1 MGADNVDAFQRFIF
15 SVPRLRVQAA
25 ALVLLSAVYGIATVA
40 GFWLFTPFSPDPSR
54 IVPVAV
60 LIFLIPFVVAAELFP
75 RVLDGYP
82 RPWSYFLAL
91 TSQFVLFVYALVLSG
106 ANNVGNA
113 WSIIWLS
120 FITLYLVN
128 ILVLVV
134 STGIDRSDR
143 ILLVSLVE
151 PGLLIAAFYALGG
164 SDLGFSTYR
173 HVFAFASLLIA
184 AGFLVLVLLVVD
196 YLIKSN
202 TDVSAFALTSGL
214 LRNDRESLDLGVE
227 ARPAVETFAVDNGSR
242 LTVAAPWVHPG
253 PLGGFG
259 GGQLSGNLI
268 DALNGGRE
276 SGASERAEAAAADE
290 GAEAAAADGGAEAAA
305 DGSVGGDVTAADGSA
320 GFFFHVPCTHKEDLS
335 NPADAER
342 IRDAVAEPDLTGR
355 ASRLVTESYGER
367 EGYADVRFHGRRI
380 GDGEV
385 IVLHGEGI
393 DDYDTGVFMRD
404 VDHDDVLLIDQH
416 RHDIQNGPDVE
427 IQYGSAEA
435 DRLKRAFDD
444 FRERLADAELAA
456 DYAAGFAVTR
466 TGQDALAMVESVGG
480 QEVLWIGVDTNGLTP
495 DVRATA
501 DAYRGEFDAVIPF
514 STDTHASIH
523 ELANMRE
530 SDTDAIERAVD
541 RAVDDVAPAT
551 VGFESRRTE
560 PVKLLKNDYNG
571 LVFSVNI
578 LIRLTLISLVTLYV
592 LLVLWLFF

>member
-15 SVPRLRVQAA
+15 SVPRLRLQAV
-25 ALVLLSAVYGIATVA
+25 ALVLLSAVYGVATFT
-40 GFWLFTPFSPDPSR
+40 GIRLFTPFAPDPSQ
-54 IVPVAV
+54 IVPVAA

-91 TSQFVLFVYALVLSG
+91 TSQFVLFVYALVLTG

-120 FITLYLVN
+120 FITLYLIN

-151 PGLLIAAFYALGG
+151 PAALITAFYALGG

-227 ARPAVETFAVDNGSR
+227 ARPSVETFAVDNGDR

-268 DALNGGRE
+268 DALNDGRE
-276 SGASERAEAAAADE
+276 
-290 GAEAAAADGGAEAAA
+290 ADGGERDRDEAATD
-305 DGSVGGDVTAADGSA
+305 DGVGAAADGSA

-342 IRDAVAEPDLTGR
+342 ILDAVAAPERTER
-355 ASRLVTESYGER
+355 TSRLVTESYGER

-380 GDGEV
+380 GDKEV

-404 VDHDDVLLIDQH
+404 VDNDEVLLIDQH

-435 DRLKRAFDD
+435 DRLKRAFDE
-444 FRERLADAELAA
+444 FRERLADAELAD

-466 TGQDALAMVESVGG
+466 TGQDALAMVEAVDG

-501 DAYRGEFDAVIPF
+501 DAYREEFDAVIPF

-530 SDTDAIERAVD
+530 SDVDAIERAVD

-578 LIRLTLISLVTLYV
+578 LIRLTIISLVTLYA

>member
-15 SVPRLRVQAA
+15 SVPPLRIQAA
-25 ALVLLSAVYGIATVA
+25 ALVALSVVYAVGTVGGI
-40 GFWLFTPFSPDPSR
+40 WLFTPFAPEPSR
-54 IVPVAV
+54 ILPVAV
-60 LIFLIPFVVAAELFP
+60 LIFLVPFVVAAELFP

-82 RPWSYFLAL
+82 RSWSYFLAL

-106 ANNVGNA
+106 ADNVGNA

-120 FITLYLVN
+120 FITLYLIN

-134 STGIDRSDR
+134 STGIDRFDR

-151 PGLLIAAFYALGG
+151 PAGLIAAFYALGG
-164 SDLGFSTYR
+164 SELGFSTYR

-184 AGFLVLVLLVVD
+184 AGFLVLVLVVVD

-227 ARPAVETFAVDNGSR
+227 ARPAVETFAVDNGRR

-268 DALNGGRE
+268 EALNEGRGVD
-276 SGASERAEAAAADE
+276 GAERAETAAATDGGAAAA
-290 GAEAAAADGGAEAAA
+290 ASADA
-305 DGSVGGDVTAADGSA
+305 A

-342 IRDAVAEPDLTGR
+342 ILDAVADPDRTER
-355 ASRLVTESYGER
+355 VSRLVTASYGER

-380 GDGEV
+380 GDKEV

-404 VDHDDVLLIDQH
+404 VDHDEVLLIDQH

-427 IQYGSAEA
+427 IQYGSATA

-444 FRERLADAELAA
+444 FRDRLADADLVE

-466 TGQDALAMVESVGG
+466 TGQDALAMVERVDG

-501 DAYRGEFDAVIPF
+501 DEYRAEFDAVIPF

-523 ELANMRE
+523 ELANKRE
-530 SDTDAIERAVD
+530 SDIDAIEGAVD

-551 VGFESRRTE
+551 VGFESNRTE

-578 LIRLTLISLVTLYV
+578 LIRLTLISLVILYA

>member
-1 MGADNVDAFQRFIF
+1 MGADNVDAFQRLVF
-15 SVPRLRVQAA
+15 SVPGVRVQAA
-25 ALVLLSAVYGIATVA
+25 ALVGLSGVYGLATFA
-40 GFWLFTPFSPDPSR
+40 SIWLFTPFAPDPSR

-60 LIFLIPFVVAAELFP
+60 LIFLLPFAVAAELFP

-82 RPWSYFLAL
+82 RSWSYFLAL
-91 TSQFVLFVYALVLSG
+91 TSQSVLFVYALVLSG

-120 FITLYLVN
+120 FITLYLIN

-143 ILLVSLVE
+143 ILLLSLVE
-151 PGLLIAAFYALGG
+151 PAALIGAFYALGG
-164 SDLGFSTYR
+164 SDFGFTTYR

-184 AGFLVLVLLVVD
+184 AGFLVLVLVVVD

-202 TDVSAFALTSGL
+202 TDVSAFELTSGL

-227 ARPAVETFAVDNGSR
+227 ARPFVETFAVDNGDR
-242 LTVAAPWVHPG
+242 LTLAAPWVHPG

-259 GGQLSGNLI
+259 GGQLSGNVI
-268 DALNGGRE
+268 DALNADRG
-276 SGASERAEAAAADE
+276 ERS
-290 GAEAAAADGGAEAAA
+290 DGGGD
-305 DGSVGGDVTAADGSA
+305 DGRRGDGGDGGDRVGADPPEGSA

-342 IRDAVAEPDLTGR
+342 ILDAVAEPDRTDR

-367 EGYADVRFHGRRI
+367 EGYADIRFHGRRI
-380 GDGEV
+380 GDKEV

-404 VDHDDVLLIDQH
+404 VDHDEVLLVDQH

-427 IQYGSAEA
+427 IQYGTDRA

-444 FRERLADAELAA
+444 FRDTLADAPLG
-456 DYAAGFAVTR
+456 DYAAGFALADAD
-466 TGQDALAMVESVGG
+466 QHALAFVESVDG
-480 QEVLWIGVDTNGLTP
+480 EETLWIGVDTNGLTP

-501 DAYRGEFDAVIPF
+501 DRYRDEFDAVIPF

-530 SDTDAIERAVD
+530 SDTDAIERAID

-551 VGFESRRTE
+551 VGLASRRTG

-578 LIRLTLISLVTLYV
+578 LIRLTVISLVTLYA

>member
-1 MGADNVDAFQRFIF
+1 MGADNVDAFQRLVF

-25 ALVLLSAVYGIATVA
+25 ALVLLSGVYGVATVA
-40 GFWLFTPFSPDPSR
+40 AITLFTPFVPDPSR

-60 LIFLIPFVVAAELFP
+60 LIFFVPFAVAAELFP

-106 ANNVGNA
+106 ADNVGNA

-120 FITLYLVN
+120 FITLYLLN

-143 ILLVSLVE
+143 ILLASLAE
-151 PGLLIAAFYALGG
+151 PALLIAAFYALGG
-164 SDLGFSTYR
+164 SELGFSTYR

-196 YLIKSN
+196 YLIRSN
-202 TDVSAFALTSGL
+202 TDVSAFELTSGL
-214 LRNDRESLDLGVE
+214 LRNDRESLELGVE
-227 ARPAVETFAVDNGSR
+227 ARPAVETFAVDNGDR

-259 GGQLSGNLI
+259 GGQLSGSLI
-268 DALNGGRE
+268 DALNEG
-276 SGASERAEAAAADE
+276 SGVDAADR
-290 GAEAAAADGGAEAAA
+290 AAVAADGGTGTAE
-305 DGSVGGDVTAADGSA
+305 GDA

-335 NPADAER
+335 NPADSER
-342 IRDAVAEPDLTGR
+342 ILDAVADPDRTDR

-380 GDGEV
+380 GDRQV

-404 VDHDDVLLIDQH
+404 VDHDEVLLIDQH
-416 RHDIQNGPDVE
+416 RHDIQRGPDVE

-444 FRERLADAELAA
+444 FRDRLAAADLAD
-456 DYAAGFAVTR
+456 DYAAGFSVTR
-466 TGQDALAMVESVGG
+466 DSQDALAMVERVDG

-501 DAYRGEFDAVIPF
+501 DAYRDEFDAVIPF

-523 ELANMRE
+523 ELANMRQ

-541 RAVDDVAPAT
+541 RAVDDLSPAT
-551 VGFESRRTE
+551 VGFESRRAA

-578 LIRLTLISLVTLYV
+578 LIRLTVISLVTLYV

>member
-1 MGADNVDAFQRFIF
+1 MGADNVDAFQRLVF

-25 ALVLLSAVYGIATVA
+25 ALVLLSGVYGVATVA
-40 GFWLFTPFSPDPSR
+40 AITLFTPFVPDPSR

-60 LIFLIPFVVAAELFP
+60 LIFFVPFAVAAELFP

-91 TSQFVLFVYALVLSG
+91 TSQLVLFVYALVLSG
-106 ANNVGNA
+106 ADNVGNA

-120 FITLYLVN
+120 FITLYLIN

-143 ILLVSLVE
+143 ILLASLAE
-151 PGLLIAAFYALGG
+151 PALLIAAFYALGG
-164 SDLGFSTYR
+164 SELGFSTYR

-196 YLIKSN
+196 YLIRSN
-202 TDVSAFALTSGL
+202 TDVSAFELTSGL

-227 ARPAVETFAVDNGSR
+227 ARPAVETFAVDNGNR

-259 GGQLSGNLI
+259 GGQLSGSLI
-268 DALNGGRE
+268 DALNEGR
-276 SGASERAEAAAADE
+276 GVDAADR
-290 GAEAAAADGGAEAAA
+290 AAVAADGGTAAA
-305 DGSVGGDVTAADGSA
+305 EGDA

-335 NPADAER
+335 NPADSER
-342 IRDAVAEPDLTGR
+342 ILDAVTDPDRTDR

-367 EGYADVRFHGRRI
+367 DGYADVRFHGRRI
-380 GDGEV
+380 GDQQV
-385 IVLHGEGI
+385 VVLHGEGI

-404 VDHDDVLLIDQH
+404 VDHDEVLLIDQH
-416 RHDIQNGPDVE
+416 RHDIQRGPDVE

-444 FRERLADAELAA
+444 FRDRLAAADLAD
-456 DYAAGFAVTR
+456 DYAAGFSVTR
-466 TGQDALAMVESVGG
+466 DSQNALAMVERVDG

-501 DAYRGEFDAVIPF
+501 DAYRDEFDAVIPF

-523 ELANMRE
+523 ELANMRQ

-541 RAVDDVAPAT
+541 RAVDDLSPAT
-551 VGFESRRTE
+551 VGFESRRAA

-578 LIRLTLISLVTLYV
+578 LIRLTVISLVTLYV

>member
-1 MGADNVDAFQRFIF
+1 MGADNVDAFQRLVF
-15 SVPRLRVQAA
+15 SVPPLRLQAA
-25 ALVLLSAVYGIATVA
+25 ALVLFSALYGVATVA
-40 GFWLFTPFSPDPSR
+40 AISLFTPFALDPSR

-60 LIFLIPFVVAAELFP
+60 LIFFIPFVVAAELFP

-82 RPWSYFLAL
+82 RSWSYFLAL

-120 FITLYLVN
+120 FITLYLIN

-143 ILLVSLVE
+143 ILLASLTE
-151 PGLLIAAFYALGG
+151 PALLIAAFYALGG
-164 SDLGFSTYR
+164 GDLGFSTYR

-196 YLIKSN
+196 YLIRSN
-202 TDVSAFALTSGL
+202 TDVSAFELTSGL
-214 LRNDRESLDLGVE
+214 LRNDRKSLDLGVE
-227 ARPAVETFAVDNGSR
+227 ARPAVETFAVDNGDR

-268 DALNGGRE
+268 GALNDGWGDE
-276 SGASERAEAAAADE
+276 ETERAEA
-290 GAEAAAADGGAEAAA
+290 EAATDDG
-305 DGSVGGDVTAADGSA
+305 A

-342 IRDAVAEPDLTGR
+342 ILDAVADPERTER
-355 ASRLVTESYGER
+355 ASRLVTESYGDR
-367 EGYADVRFHGRRI
+367 DGYADVRFRGRRI
-380 GDGEV
+380 GDQEV

-444 FRERLADAELAA
+444 FRDRLADTELAD

-466 TGQDALAMVESVGG
+466 TAQDALAMVESVDG

-495 DVRATA
+495 DVRSTA
-501 DAYRGEFDAVIPF
+501 DAFRDEFDAVIPF

-530 SDTDAIERAVD
+530 SDVDAIERAVD
-541 RAVDDVAPAT
+541 RAVDDLAPAT

-578 LIRLTLISLVTLYV
+578 LIRLTIISLVTLYA

>member
-15 SVPRLRVQAA
+15 SVPPLRVQAA
-25 ALVLLSAVYGIATVA
+25 ALVVLSAVYAVGAFGGI
-40 GFWLFTPFSPDPSR
+40 WLFTPFAPDPSR
-54 IVPVAV
+54 IVPVAA

-173 HVFAFASLLIA
+173 HVFAFASLLTA

-202 TDVSAFALTSGL
+202 TDVSAFELTSGL

-227 ARPAVETFAVDNGSR
+227 ARPSVETFAVDNGSR

-268 DALNGGRE
+268 DALNGGR
-276 SGASERAEAAAADE
+276 ADDATERDEVEAAAAA
-290 GAEAAAADGGAEAAA
+290 GAETASDGGVEAAA
-305 DGSVGGDVTAADGSA
+305 DGDA

-342 IRDAVAEPDLTGR
+342 ILDAVAEPDGTER

-380 GDGEV
+380 GDQEV

-404 VDHDDVLLIDQH
+404 VDHDEVLLIDQH
-416 RHDIQNGPDVE
+416 RHDIQQGPDVE

-435 DRLKRAFDD
+435 DRLKRAFDE
-444 FRERLADAELAA
+444 FRERLADAELAD
-456 DYAAGFAVTR
+456 DYAAGFSVTR
-466 TGQDALAMVESVGG
+466 TGQDALAMVESVGD

-501 DAYRGEFDAVIPF
+501 DAYREEFDAVIPF

>member
-15 SVPRLRVQAA
+15 SVPSLRVQSA
-25 ALVLLSAVYGIATVA
+25 ALVVLSAVYAVGTFGGI
-40 GFWLFTPFSPDPSR
+40 WLFTPFAPDPSR
-54 IVPVAV
+54 IVPVAA

-91 TSQFVLFVYALVLSG
+91 TSQSVLFVYALVLTG

-120 FITLYLVN
+120 FITLYLIN

-143 ILLVSLVE
+143 ILLVSLTE
-151 PGLLIAAFYALGG
+151 PALLIAAFYALGG
-164 SDLGFSTYR
+164 SDLGFTTYR

-184 AGFLVLVLLVVD
+184 AGFLVLVLVVVD

-227 ARPAVETFAVDNGSR
+227 ARPSVETFAVDNGSR

-268 DALNGGRE
+268 DALNGGAE
-276 SGASERAEAAAADE
+276 TEAAERAEPV
-290 GAEAAAADGGAEAAA
+290 ADGG
-305 DGSVGGDVTAADGSA
+305 VQTAAEGDA

-342 IRDAVAEPDLTGR
+342 ILDAVADPDRTER
-355 ASRLVTESYGER
+355 ASRLITESYGEQ
-367 EGYADVRFHGRRI
+367 EGYANVRFHGRRL
-380 GDGEV
+380 GGKQV

-444 FRERLADAELAA
+444 FRDRLADAELAD

-466 TGQDALAMVESVGG
+466 TGQDALAMIERVDG

-501 DAYRGEFDAVIPF
+501 DAYRDEFDAVIPF

-530 SDTDAIERAVD
+530 SDVDAIERAVD

-578 LIRLTLISLVTLYV
+578 LIRLTLISLVTLYA

>member
-1 MGADNVDAFQRFIF
+1 MGADNVDAFQRLVF

-25 ALVLLSAVYGIATVA
+25 ALVLLSAVYGIAA
-40 GFWLFTPFSPDPSR
+40 FSGIWLFTPFDPDPSR
-54 IVPVAV
+54 IVPVAA
-60 LIFLIPFVVAAELFP
+60 LIFLVPFLVAAELFP

-82 RPWSYFLAL
+82 RSWSYFLAL
-91 TSQFVLFVYALVLSG
+91 TSQFALFVYALVLSG
-106 ANNVGNA
+106 ADNVGNA

-120 FITLYLVN
+120 FITLYLIN

-143 ILLVSLVE
+143 ILLVSLTE

-164 SDLGFSTYR
+164 SDFGFSTYR

-184 AGFLVLVLLVVD
+184 AGFLVLILLVVD

-268 DALNGGRE
+268 DALNGDGE
-276 SGASERAEAAAADE
+276 ASE
-290 GAEAAAADGGAEAAA
+290 GAAADGGSE
-305 DGSVGGDVTAADGSA
+305 GTADGSA

-335 NPADAER
+335 NPEDAER
-342 IRDAVAEPDLTGR
+342 ILDAVAEPDLTER
-355 ASRLVTESYGER
+355 ASRLVTESYGDR

-380 GDGEV
+380 GDKEV

-404 VDHDDVLLIDQH
+404 VDHDEVLLIDQH
-416 RHDIQNGPDVE
+416 RHDIQNGPDAE
-427 IQYGSAEA
+427 IQYGSAAA

-444 FRERLADAELAA
+444 FRDRLAEAELAA
-456 DYAAGFAVTR
+456 GYAAGFEVTR
-466 TGQDALAMVESVGG
+466 TGQNALALVESVDGE
-480 QEVLWIGVDTNGLTP
+480 EVLWIGVDTNGLTP
-495 DVRATA
+495 DVRTTA
-501 DAYRGEFDAVIPF
+501 DEYREEFDEVIPF

-523 ELANMRE
+523 ELANARE
-530 SDTDAIERAVD
+530 SDIDAIERAVD
-541 RAVDDVAPAT
+541 RAVDDLSPAT
-551 VGFESRRTE
+551 VGLASRRTE

-578 LIRLTLISLVTLYV
+578 LIRLTIISLVTLYA

>member
-1 MGADNVDAFQRFIF
+1 MGADNVDAFQRLVF

-25 ALVLLSAVYGIATVA
+25 ALVVLSGVYGVLSFA
-40 GFWLFTPFSPDPSR
+40 GFSLFTPFSPDPSR

-60 LIFLIPFVVAAELFP
+60 LIFLVPFLVAAELFP

-82 RPWSYFLAL
+82 RSWSYFLAL
-91 TSQFVLFVYALVLSG
+91 TSQLVLFVYALVLSG
-106 ANNVGNA
+106 ADNVGNA
-113 WSIIWLS
+113 WSTIWLS

-143 ILLVSLVE
+143 ILLASLTE

-164 SDLGFSTYR
+164 SEFGFSTYR

-184 AGFLVLVLLVVD
+184 AGFLVLILLVVD

-227 ARPAVETFAVDNGSR
+227 ARPSVETFAVDNGDR

-268 DALNGGRE
+268 DALNGGR
-276 SGASERAEAAAADE
+276 GDDE
-290 GAEAAAADGGAEAAA
+290 GDGTAADGGVEAGAA
-305 DGSVGGDVTAADGSA
+305 GDA

-342 IRDAVAEPDLTGR
+342 ILGAVAEPERTGR

-367 EGYADVRFHGRRI
+367 EGYADVRFHGRRV
-380 GDGEV
+380 GDKEV

-404 VDHDDVLLIDQH
+404 VDHDEVLLIDQH

-444 FRERLADAELAA
+444 FRERLARAELTD

-466 TGQDALAMVESVGG
+466 TGQDALAMVESVDG
-480 QEVLWIGVDTNGLTP
+480 QEVLWVGVDTNGLTP

-501 DAYRGEFDAVIPF
+501 DAYHDEFDAVIPF

-530 SDTDAIERAVD
+530 SDVGAIERAVD

-551 VGFESRRTE
+551 VGLASRRTE

-578 LIRLTLISLVTLYV
+578 LIRLTIISLVTLYA

>member
-1 MGADNVDAFQRFIF
+1 MGADNVDAFQRLVF

-25 ALVLLSAVYGIATVA
+25 ALVLLSGVYGVATVA
-40 GFWLFTPFSPDPSR
+40 AITLFTPFVPDPSR

-60 LIFLIPFVVAAELFP
+60 LIFFVPFAVAAELFP

-91 TSQFVLFVYALVLSG
+91 TSQLVLFVYALVLSG
-106 ANNVGNA
+106 ADNVGNA

-120 FITLYLVN
+120 FITLYLIN

-143 ILLVSLVE
+143 ILLASLAE
-151 PGLLIAAFYALGG
+151 PALLIAAFYALGG
-164 SDLGFSTYR
+164 SELGFSTYR

-196 YLIKSN
+196 YLIRSN
-202 TDVSAFALTSGL
+202 TDVSAFELTSGL
-214 LRNDRESLDLGVE
+214 LRNDRESLELGVE
-227 ARPAVETFAVDNGSR
+227 ARPAVETFAVDNGDR

-259 GGQLSGNLI
+259 GGQLSGSLI
-268 DALNGGRE
+268 DALNEG
-276 SGASERAEAAAADE
+276 SGVDAADR
-290 GAEAAAADGGAEAAA
+290 AAVAADGGTGTAE
-305 DGSVGGDVTAADGSA
+305 GDA

-335 NPADAER
+335 NPADSER
-342 IRDAVAEPDLTGR
+342 ILDAVADPDRTDR

-380 GDGEV
+380 GDKQV
-385 IVLHGEGI
+385 VVLHGEGI

-404 VDHDDVLLIDQH
+404 VDHDEVLLIDQH
-416 RHDIQNGPDVE
+416 RHDIQRGPDVE

-444 FRERLADAELAA
+444 FRDRLAAADLAD
-456 DYAAGFAVTR
+456 DYAAGFSVTR
-466 TGQDALAMVESVGG
+466 DSQDALAMVERVDG

-501 DAYRGEFDAVIPF
+501 DAYRDEFDAVIPF

-523 ELANMRE
+523 ELANMRQ

-541 RAVDDVAPAT
+541 RAVDDLSPAT
-551 VGFESRRTE
+551 VGFESRRAA

-578 LIRLTLISLVTLYV
+578 LIRLTVISLVTLYV

>member
-1 MGADNVDAFQRFIF
+1 MGADNVDAFQRLVF
-15 SVPRLRVQAA
+15 SVPRVRVQAA
-25 ALVLLSAVYGIATVA
+25 ALVVLGGVYGLATFA
-40 GFWLFTPFSPDPSR
+40 SIWLFTPFAPDPSR

-60 LIFLIPFVVAAELFP
+60 LIFLLPFAVAAELFP

-82 RPWSYFLAL
+82 RSWSYFLAL

-106 ANNVGNA
+106 ADNVGNA

-120 FITLYLVN
+120 FITLYLIN

-143 ILLVSLVE
+143 ILLLSLAE
-151 PGLLIAAFYALGG
+151 PAALIGAFYALGG
-164 SDLGFSTYR
+164 SEFGFTTYR

-184 AGFLVLVLLVVD
+184 AGFLVLVLVVVD

-202 TDVSAFALTSGL
+202 TDVSAFELTSGL

-227 ARPAVETFAVDNGSR
+227 ARPSVETFAVDNGDR
-242 LTVAAPWVHPG
+242 LTLAAPWVHPG

-259 GGQLSGNLI
+259 GGQLSGNVI
-268 DALNGGRE
+268 DALNRDRD
-276 SGASERAEAAAADE
+276 ERS
-290 GAEAAAADGGAEAAA
+290 DGGEA
-305 DGSVGGDVTAADGSA
+305 DGSAHSDGGDRAGSAPAGGSA

-342 IRDAVAEPDLTGR
+342 ILDAVAEPDRTDR

-367 EGYADVRFHGRRI
+367 EGYADIRFHGRRI
-380 GDGEV
+380 GDKEV

-404 VDHDDVLLIDQH
+404 VDHDEVLLIDQH
-416 RHDIQNGPDVE
+416 RHDIQRGPDVE
-427 IQYGSAEA
+427 IQYGSARA

-444 FRERLADAELAA
+444 FRETLADAPLD
-456 DYAAGFAVTR
+456 DYAAGFALADSD
-466 TGQDALAMVESVGG
+466 QHALAFVESVGG
-480 QEVLWIGVDTNGLTP
+480 EETLWIGVDTNGLTP

-501 DAYRGEFDAVIPF
+501 DRYRGEFDAVIPF

-551 VGFESRRTE
+551 VGLASRRTE

-578 LIRLTLISLVTLYV
+578 LIRLTVISLVTLYA

>member
-15 SVPRLRVQAA
+15 SVPPLRVQAA
-25 ALVLLSAVYGIATVA
+25 ALVVLSAVYAVGTFGGI
-40 GFWLFTPFSPDPSR
+40 WLFTPFAPDPSR
-54 IVPVAV
+54 IVPVAA

-82 RPWSYFLAL
+82 RAWSYFLAL

-106 ANNVGNA
+106 ADNVGNA

-120 FITLYLVN
+120 FITLYLIN

-143 ILLVSLVE
+143 VLLVSLVE

-164 SDLGFSTYR
+164 SELGFSTYR

-184 AGFLVLVLLVVD
+184 AGFLVLVLVVVD

-227 ARPAVETFAVDNGSR
+227 ARPAVETFAVDNGNR

-268 DALNGGRE
+268 DALNDGRE
-276 SGASERAEAAAADE
+276 ADASERAEAP
-290 GAEAAAADGGAEAAA
+290 AAADGGVEASA
-305 DGSVGGDVTAADGSA
+305 TDGSA

-342 IRDAVAEPDLTGR
+342 IRDAVAEPERTDR

-367 EGYADVRFHGRRI
+367 EGYADVRFHGRRV
-380 GDGEV
+380 GDKEV

-404 VDHDDVLLIDQH
+404 VDHDEVLLIDQH

-435 DRLKRAFDD
+435 DRLKRAFDE
-444 FRERLADAELAA
+444 FRERLADADLA
-456 DYAAGFAVTR
+456 DEYAAGFAVTR
-466 TGQDALAMVESVGG
+466 TGQDALAMVERVDG

-501 DAYRGEFDAVIPF
+501 DEYREEFDAVIPF

-530 SDTDAIERAVD
+530 SDIGAIERAVD

-551 VGFESRRTE
+551 VGFESNRTK

-578 LIRLTLISLVTLYV
+578 LIRLTLISLVTLYA

>member
-15 SVPRLRVQAA
+15 SVPRLRLQAV
-25 ALVLLSAVYGIATVA
+25 ALVLLSAVYGVATFA
-40 GFWLFTPFSPDPSR
+40 GIRLFTPFAPDPSQ
-54 IVPVAV
+54 IVPVAA

-91 TSQFVLFVYALVLSG
+91 TSQFVLFVYALVLTG

-120 FITLYLVN
+120 FITLYLIN

-151 PGLLIAAFYALGG
+151 PAALITAFYALGG

-227 ARPAVETFAVDNGSR
+227 ARPSVETFAVDNGDR

-268 DALNGGRE
+268 DALNDGRE
-276 SGASERAEAAAADE
+276 
-290 GAEAAAADGGAEAAA
+290 ADGGERDRDEAAT
-305 DGSVGGDVTAADGSA
+305 DGGVGAAADGSA

-342 IRDAVAEPDLTGR
+342 ILDAVAAPERTER
-355 ASRLVTESYGER
+355 TSRLVTESYGER

-380 GDGEV
+380 GDKEV

-404 VDHDDVLLIDQH
+404 VDNDEVLLIDQH

-435 DRLKRAFDD
+435 DRLKRAFDE
-444 FRERLADAELAA
+444 FRERLADAELAD

-466 TGQDALAMVESVGG
+466 TGQDALAMVEAVDG

-501 DAYRGEFDAVIPF
+501 DAYREEFDAVIPF

-530 SDTDAIERAVD
+530 SDVDAIERAVD

-578 LIRLTLISLVTLYV
+578 LIRLTIISLVTLYA

>member
-1 MGADNVDAFQRFIF
+1 MGADNVDAFQRLVF
-15 SVPRLRVQAA
+15 SVPGLRVQAA
-25 ALVLLSAVYGIATVA
+25 ALVVLSAVYGVGTFGAL
-40 GFWLFTPFSPDPSR
+40 WLFTPLAPDPSR

-60 LIFLIPFVVAAELFP
+60 LVFLIPFVAAAELFP

-82 RPWSYFLAL
+82 RSWSYFLAL
-91 TSQFVLFVYALVLSG
+91 TNQFVLSVYALVLSG
-106 ANNVGNA
+106 ANDVGNA

-120 FITLYLVN
+120 FITLYLIN

-143 ILLVSLVE
+143 ILLVSLTE

-164 SDLGFSTYR
+164 SAFGFSTYR

-184 AGFLVLVLLVVD
+184 AGFLVLVLVVVD

-227 ARPAVETFAVDNGSR
+227 ARPFVETLAVDNGDR
-242 LTVAAPWVHPG
+242 LTLAAPWVHPG

-268 DALNGGRE
+268 DALNGEAPPGSDGEAPTRE
-276 SGASERAEAAAADE
+276 GVR
-290 GAEAAAADGGAEAAA
+290 
-305 DGSVGGDVTAADGSA
+305 GDDA
-320 GFFFHVPCTHKEDLS
+320 GFFLHVPCTHKEDLS
-335 NPADAER
+335 DPADAER
-342 IRDAVAEPDLTGR
+342 ILDAVAEPDLTGR
-355 ASRLVTESYGER
+355 ASRLVTADYTDR
-367 EGYADVRFHGRRI
+367 EGYADIRFHGRRI
-380 GDGEV
+380 GEKEV

-404 VDHDDVLLIDQH
+404 VDHDEVLLIDQH
-416 RHDIQNGPDVE
+416 RHDVQNGPDVE
-427 IQYGSAEA
+427 IQYGSERA

-444 FRERLADAELAA
+444 FRETLAEASLH
-456 DYAAGFAVTR
+456 DYAAGFALADSDR
-466 TGQDALAMVESVGG
+466 HALAFVEAVDG
-480 QEVLWIGVDTNGLTP
+480 EETLWIGVDTNGLTP

-501 DAYRGEFDAVIPF
+501 DEYRDSFDAVIPF

-523 ELANMRE
+523 ELANARE
-530 SDTDAIERAVD
+530 SDTEAIERAVD
-541 RAVDDVAPAT
+541 RAVADVAPAT
-551 VGFESRRTE
+551 AGLASRRTE
-560 PVKLLKNDYNG
+560 SVKLLKNDYNG

-578 LIRLTLISLVTLYV
+578 LIRLTIIALVALYA

>member
-1 MGADNVDAFQRFIF
+1 MGADNVDAFQRFVF
-15 SVPRLRVQAA
+15 SVPRLRVQAV
-25 ALVLLSAVYGIATVA
+25 ALVLLSAVYGAGTVA
-40 GFWLFTPFSPDPSR
+40 ALTLFTPFAPDPSR
-54 IVPVAV
+54 IVPVAALV
-60 LIFLIPFVVAAELFP
+60 FFVPFVVAAELFP

-82 RPWSYFLAL
+82 RSWSYFLAL

-106 ANNVGNA
+106 ANNEGNA

-120 FITLYLVN
+120 FITLYLIN

-143 ILLVSLVE
+143 ILLASLAE
-151 PGLLIAAFYALGG
+151 PALLIAAFYALGG
-164 SDLGFSTYR
+164 SDFGFSTYR

-227 ARPAVETFAVDNGSR
+227 ARPSVETFAVDNGSR

-268 DALNGGRE
+268 DALNRDGE
-276 SGASERAEAAAADE
+276 TDATERD
-290 GAEAAAADGGAEAAA
+290 AADGTETAPDGGVEA
-305 DGSVGGDVTAADGSA
+305 AADGSA

-342 IRDAVAEPDLTGR
+342 IFDAVAAPDVTER

-367 EGYADVRFHGRRI
+367 EGYADVRFRGRRV
-380 GDGEV
+380 GDREV

-404 VDHDDVLLIDQH
+404 VDHDEVLLIDQH
-416 RHDIQNGPDVE
+416 RHDIQAGPDAE

-444 FRERLADAELAA
+444 FRDRLANA
-456 DYAAGFAVTR
+456 DLVDGYAAGFAVTR
-466 TGQDALAMVESVGG
+466 DGQDALAMVESVDG

-495 DVRATA
+495 DVRAAA
-501 DAYRGEFDAVIPF
+501 DAYRDEFDAVIPF

-530 SDTDAIERAVD
+530 SNVDAIERAVD
-541 RAVDDVAPAT
+541 RAVDDVAPAA

-578 LIRLTLISLVTLYV
+578 LIRLTIIALVTLYA

>member
-1 MGADNVDAFQRFIF
+1 MGADNVDAFQRFVF
-15 SVPRLRVQAA
+15 SVPRLRIQAA
-25 ALVLLSAVYGIATVA
+25 ALVLLSAVYGSATVA
-40 GFWLFTPFSPDPSR
+40 ALTLFTPLAPDPSR

-60 LIFLIPFVVAAELFP
+60 LIFFVPFVVAAELFP

-82 RPWSYFLAL
+82 RSWSYFLAL
-91 TSQFVLFVYALVLSG
+91 TAQFVLFVYALVLSG
-106 ANNVGNA
+106 ADNVGNA

-120 FITLYLVN
+120 FITLYLIN

-143 ILLVSLVE
+143 ILLASLAE
-151 PGLLIAAFYALGG
+151 PALLIAAFYALGG
-164 SDLGFSTYR
+164 SDFGFSTYR

-184 AGFLVLVLLVVD
+184 AGFLVLVLVVVD
-196 YLIKSN
+196 YLIRSN

-227 ARPAVETFAVDNGSR
+227 ARPSVETFAVDNGDR

-268 DALNGGRE
+268 DALNGDG
-276 SGASERAEAAAADE
+276 G
-290 GAEAAAADGGAEAAA
+290 GTADGGVETPA
-305 DGSVGGDVTAADGSA
+305 DGST

-342 IRDAVAEPDLTGR
+342 ILDAVAAPDLTDR

-380 GDGEV
+380 GDKEV

-404 VDHDDVLLIDQH
+404 VDHDEVLLIDQH

-444 FRERLADAELAA
+444 FRDRLADAPLVD
-456 DYAAGFAVTR
+456 DYAAGFEVSR
-466 TGQDALAMVESVGG
+466 TGQDALAMVESVDG

-501 DAYRGEFDAVIPF
+501 DAYRDEFDAVIPF

-578 LIRLTLISLVTLYV
+578 LIRLTLISLVTLYA
-592 LLVLWLFF
+592 LLILWLFF

>member
-1 MGADNVDAFQRFIF
+1 MGADNVDAFQRLVF

-25 ALVLLSAVYGIATVA
+25 ALVLLSGLYGIATVA
-40 GFWLFTPFSPDPSR
+40 AITLFTPFAPDPSR

-60 LIFLIPFVVAAELFP
+60 LIFFIPFVVAAELFP

-120 FITLYLVN
+120 FITLYLIN

-143 ILLVSLVE
+143 ILLASLAE
-151 PGLLIAAFYALGG
+151 PALLIAAFYALGG

-196 YLIKSN
+196 YLIRSN

-227 ARPAVETFAVDNGSR
+227 ARPAVETFTVDNGNR

-268 DALNGGRE
+268 DALNDGRE
-276 SGASERAEAAAADE
+276 AEGTERAEAE
-290 GAEAAAADGGAEAAA
+290 AAADGGAEAAA
-305 DGSVGGDVTAADGSA
+305 TDGSA

-342 IRDAVAEPDLTGR
+342 ILDAVAEPERTGR
-355 ASRLVTESYGER
+355 ASRLVTESYGDR
-367 EGYADVRFHGRRI
+367 DGYADVRFHGRRI
-380 GDGEV
+380 GDKDV
-385 IVLHGEGI
+385 VVLHGEGI

-404 VDHDDVLLIDQH
+404 VDHDEVLLIDQH
-416 RHDIQNGPDVE
+416 KHDIQNGPDVE

-444 FRERLADAELAA
+444 FRDRLADAELAD

-466 TGQDALAMVESVGG
+466 TEQNALAMVERVDG
-480 QEVLWIGVDTNGLTP
+480 QEALWIGVDTNGLTP

-501 DAYRGEFDAVIPF
+501 DAYRDEFDAVIPF

-523 ELANMRE
+523 ELANMRK
-530 SDTDAIERAVD
+530 SDVDAIERAVD
-541 RAVDDVAPAT
+541 RAVDDLAPAT

-578 LIRLTLISLVTLYV
+578 LIRLTIISLVTLYA

>member
-1 MGADNVDAFQRFIF
+1 MGADNVDAFQRLVF

-25 ALVLLSAVYGIATVA
+25 ALVLLSGVYGVATVA
-40 GFWLFTPFSPDPSR
+40 AITVFTPFALDPSR

-60 LIFLIPFVVAAELFP
+60 LIFLVPFVVAAELFP

-106 ANNVGNA
+106 ADNVGNA

-120 FITLYLVN
+120 FITLYLLN

-151 PGLLIAAFYALGG
+151 PAALIAAFYALGG
-164 SDLGFSTYR
+164 SDFGFSTYR

-184 AGFLVLVLLVVD
+184 AGFLVLILLVVD
-196 YLIKSN
+196 YLIRSN

-227 ARPAVETFAVDNGSR
+227 ARPSVETFAVDNGNR

-259 GGQLSGNLI
+259 GGQLSGSLI
-268 DALNGGRE
+268 DALNDGRD
-276 SGASERAEAAAADE
+276 GDATERAEA
-290 GAEAAAADGGAEAAA
+290 GGAADGGAEAAA
-305 DGSVGGDVTAADGSA
+305 TDGPA

-342 IRDAVAEPDLTGR
+342 ILDAVADPDRTGR
-355 ASRLVTESYGER
+355 ASRLVSESYGER

-380 GDGEV
+380 GDKQV
-385 IVLHGEGI
+385 VVLHGEGI

-404 VDHDDVLLIDQH
+404 VDRDEVLLIDQH

-444 FRERLADAELAA
+444 FRDRLADAELA
-456 DYAAGFAVTR
+456 DSYAAGFSVTR
-466 TGQDALAMVESVGG
+466 TEQNALAMVESVDG

-495 DVRATA
+495 DVRETA
-501 DAYRGEFDAVIPF
+501 DAYREEFDAVIPF

-530 SDTDAIERAVD
+530 SDVDAIERAVD

>member
-1 MGADNVDAFQRFIF
+1 MGADNVDAFQRLVF

-25 ALVLLSAVYGIATVA
+25 ALAVLSAVYGIATVA
-40 GFWLFTPFSPDPSR
+40 AITLFTPFAPDPSR

-60 LIFLIPFVVAAELFP
+60 LIFLVPFVAAAELFP

-82 RPWSYFLAL
+82 RSWSYFLAL
-91 TSQFVLFVYALVLSG
+91 TSQLVLFVYALVLSG
-106 ANNVGNA
+106 ANDVGNA

-120 FITLYLVN
+120 FITLYLIN

-134 STGIDRSDR
+134 STGIDRSAR
-143 ILLVSLVE
+143 VLLVSLAE
-151 PGLLIAAFYALGG
+151 PAALIAAFYALGG
-164 SDLGFSTYR
+164 SEFGFATYR
-173 HVFAFASLLIA
+173 HVFAFASLGIA
-184 AGFLVLVLLVVD
+184 AGFLVLVLVVVD
-196 YLIKSN
+196 YLIRSN

-227 ARPAVETFAVDNGSR
+227 ARPFVETFAVDNGDR

-268 DALNGGRE
+268 DALNGDAGSATEDAGSATEDSDRT
-276 SGASERAEAAAADE
+276 AD
-290 GAEAAAADGGAEAAA
+290 DR
-305 DGSVGGDVTAADGSA
+305 VHDGSA

-335 NPADAER
+335 DPADAER
-342 IRDAVAEPDLTGR
+342 ILDAVAEPDRTGR

-367 EGYADVRFHGRRI
+367 EGYADVRFRGRRI
-380 GDGEV
+380 GDKEV

-393 DDYDTGVFMRD
+393 DDYDIGVFMRD
-404 VDHDDVLLIDQH
+404 IDHDEVLLIDQH
-416 RHDIQNGPDVE
+416 RHDIQNGPDAE
-427 IQYGSAEA
+427 IQHGSAEA
-435 DRLKRAFDD
+435 NHLKRAFDD
-444 FRERLADAELAA
+444 FRERLAEEPLD
-456 DYAAGFAVTR
+456 DYAAGFALA
-466 TGQDALAMVESVGG
+466 GSDQHALAFVEEVDGE
-480 QEVLWIGVDTNGLTP
+480 EVLWVGVDTNGLTP

-501 DAYRGEFDAVIPF
+501 DAYRDGFDAVIPF

-523 ELANMRE
+523 ELANARE
-530 SDTDAIERAVD
+530 SDVDAIERAVD
-541 RAVDDVAPAT
+541 SAVDDVAPAT
-551 VGFESRRTE
+551 VGLASRRTA

-578 LIRLTLISLVTLYV
+578 LIRLTVISLATLYV

>member
-1 MGADNVDAFQRFIF
+1 MGADNVDAFQRLVF

-25 ALVLLSAVYGIATVA
+25 ALVVLSGVYAVLAFAGIV
-40 GFWLFTPFSPDPSR
+40 FFTPFEPDPSR
-54 IVPVAV
+54 IVPVAA
-60 LIFLIPFVVAAELFP
+60 LIFLVPFVVAAELFP

-82 RPWSYFLAL
+82 RSWSYFLAL

-106 ANNVGNA
+106 ADNVGNA

-120 FITLYLVN
+120 FITLYLIN

-134 STGIDRSDR
+134 STGIDRSER
-143 ILLVSLVE
+143 ILLVSLAE

-164 SDLGFSTYR
+164 SEFGFSTYR

-184 AGFLVLVLLVVD
+184 AGFLVLILLVVD
-196 YLIKSN
+196 YLIRSN

-268 DALNGGRE
+268 DALNGGGE
-276 SGASERAEAAAADE
+276 EGETADGATDDRDE
-290 GAEAAAADGGAEAAA
+290 VVADGGVGTVS
-305 DGSVGGDVTAADGSA
+305 DGDA

-342 IRDAVAEPDLTGR
+342 IRDAVAEPERTER
-355 ASRLVTESYGER
+355 ASRLVAESYGER
-367 EGYADVRFHGRRI
+367 EGYADVRFRGRRI
-380 GDGEV
+380 GDKEV

-404 VDHDDVLLIDQH
+404 VGHDEVLLIDQH

-444 FRERLADAELAA
+444 FRDRLADADLSD

-466 TGQDALAMVESVGG
+466 AGQDALAMVESVDG
-480 QEVLWIGVDTNGLTP
+480 QEALWIGVDTNGLTP
-495 DVRATA
+495 DVRETA
-501 DAYRGEFDAVIPF
+501 DEYREEFDAVIPF

-530 SDTDAIERAVD
+530 SDIDAIERAID

-551 VGFESRRTE
+551 VGFESNRTE

-578 LIRLTLISLVTLYV
+578 LIRLTLISLVTLYA

>member
-15 SVPRLRVQAA
+15 SVPPLRIQAA
-25 ALVLLSAVYGIATVA
+25 ALVVLSAVYGVATVG
-40 GFWLFTPFSPDPSR
+40 GFWLFTPFEPDPSR

-60 LIFLIPFVVAAELFP
+60 LIFLIPFVAAAELFP

-82 RPWSYFLAL
+82 RSWSYFLAL

-106 ANNVGNA
+106 ADNVGNA

-120 FITLYLVN
+120 FITLYLIN

-143 ILLVSLVE
+143 ILFVSLTQ

-164 SDLGFSTYR
+164 NDFGFTTYR
-173 HVFAFASLLIA
+173 HVFAFGSLLIA
-184 AGFLVLVLLVVD
+184 AGFLVLVLVVVD

-227 ARPAVETFAVDNGSR
+227 ACPSVETFAVDNGSQ

-268 DALNGGRE
+268 DALNGGR
-276 SGASERAEAAAADE
+276 GGD
-290 GAEAAAADGGAEAAA
+290 AADGGETAT
-305 DGSVGGDVTAADGSA
+305 DGSGETATDRGETATDGGAETASGGDA

-342 IRDAVAEPDLTGR
+342 LLDAVDEPERTDR
-355 ASRLVTESYGER
+355 ASRLVTESYGDR
-367 EGYADVRFHGRRI
+367 DRYADVRFHGRRI
-380 GDGEV
+380 GDKEL

-404 VDHDDVLLIDQH
+404 VDHDEVLLIDQH
-416 RHDIQNGPDVE
+416 RHDIQRGPDVE

-435 DRLKRAFDD
+435 DRLKRAFDE
-444 FRERLADAELAA
+444 FRERLADAELVD
-456 DYAAGFAVTR
+456 DYAAGFEVTR
-466 TGQDALAMVESVGG
+466 AGQDALAMVESVDG

-495 DVRATA
+495 DVRETA
-501 DAYRGEFDAVIPF
+501 DEFRETFDAVIPF

-541 RAVDDVAPAT
+541 RAVDDLAPAT
-551 VGFESRRTE
+551 VGFTSRRSD

-578 LIRLTLISLVTLYV
+578 LIRLTLISLVTLYA

>member
-1 MGADNVDAFQRFIF
+1 MGADNVDAFQRLVF
-15 SVPRLRVQAA
+15 SVPGLRVQAA
-25 ALVLLSAVYGIATVA
+25 ALVALSAVYGVGTFGAL
-40 GFWLFTPFSPDPSR
+40 WLFTPFAPDPSR
-54 IVPVAV
+54 IVPIAV
-60 LIFLIPFVVAAELFP
+60 LVFLLPFLAAAELFP

-82 RPWSYFLAL
+82 RSWSYFLAL
-91 TSQFVLFVYALVLSG
+91 INQFVLFVYALVLSG
-106 ANNVGNA
+106 VNSVGNA

-120 FITLYLVN
+120 FVTLYLIN

-143 ILLVSLVE
+143 ILLVSLVQ
-151 PGLLIAAFYALGG
+151 PVALIAAFYALGG
-164 SDLGFSTYR
+164 SEFGFSTYR

-184 AGFLVLVLLVVD
+184 AGFLVLVLVVVD

-202 TDVSAFALTSGL
+202 TEVSAFALTSGL

-227 ARPAVETFAVDNGSR
+227 ARPFVGTLAVDNGDR
-242 LTVAAPWVHPG
+242 LTLAAPWVHPG

-268 DALNGGRE
+268 DALNG
-276 SGASERAEAAAADE
+276 D
-290 GAEAAAADGGAEAAA
+290 D
-305 DGSVGGDVTAADGSA
+305 TA
-320 GFFFHVPCTHKEDLS
+320 GFFLHVPCTHKEDLS
-335 NPADAER
+335 DPADAER

-355 ASRLVTESYGER
+355 ASRLVTADYRDR
-367 EGYADVRFHGRRI
+367 EGYGDVRFHGRRI
-380 GDGEV
+380 GDETV

-404 VDHDDVLLIDQH
+404 VDHDRVLLIDQH

-427 IQYGSAEA
+427 IQYGSARA

-444 FRERLADAELAA
+444 FRETLAEASLD
-456 DYAAGFAVTR
+456 DYAAGFALADSDR
-466 TGQDALAMVESVGG
+466 HALAFVEAVDG
-480 QEVLWIGVDTNGLTP
+480 EETLWIGVDTNGLTP

-501 DAYRGEFDAVIPF
+501 DRYRESFDAVIPF

-523 ELANMRE
+523 ELANARE
-530 SDTDAIERAVD
+530 SDIDAIERAVE
-541 RAVDDVAPAT
+541 RAVADVSPAT
-551 VGFESRRTE
+551 VGLASRRTE

-578 LIRLTLISLVTLYV
+578 LLRLTVIALVALYA

>member
-15 SVPRLRVQAA
+15 SVPPLRVQAA
-25 ALVLLSAVYGIATVA
+25 ALVVLSAVYAVGAFGGI
-40 GFWLFTPFSPDPSR
+40 WLFTPFAPDPSR
-54 IVPVAV
+54 IVPVAA
-60 LIFLIPFVVAAELFP
+60 LIFLVPFAVAAELFP

-82 RPWSYFLAL
+82 RSWSYFLAL

-106 ANNVGNA
+106 ADNVGNA

-120 FITLYLVN
+120 FITLYLIN
-128 ILVLVV
+128 ILVLIV

-143 ILLVSLVE
+143 ILLVSLAE
-151 PGLLIAAFYALGG
+151 PALLIAAFYALGG
-164 SDLGFSTYR
+164 SELGFSTYR

-184 AGFLVLVLLVVD
+184 AGFLVLVLVVVD

-227 ARPAVETFAVDNGSR
+227 ARPSVETFVVDNGSR

-268 DALNGGRE
+268 DALNGDRE
-276 SGASERAEAAAADE
+276 GDAGECGAVAAAA
-290 GAEAAAADGGAEAAA
+290 GEAVEADGGTGA
-305 DGSVGGDVTAADGSA
+305 AADGSA

-342 IRDAVAEPDLTGR
+342 LLDAVADPERTDR

-367 EGYADVRFHGRRI
+367 EGYADVRFRGRRI
-380 GDGEV
+380 GDKQV

-404 VDHDDVLLIDQH
+404 VDHDEVLLIDQH

-444 FRERLADAELAA
+444 FRDRLADADLA
-456 DYAAGFAVTR
+456 DGYAAGFAVTR
-466 TGQDALAMVESVGG
+466 TEQDALAMVESVDG
-480 QEVLWIGVDTNGLTP
+480 QEVLWVGVDTNGLTP
-495 DVRATA
+495 DVRETA
-501 DAYRGEFDAVIPF
+501 DAYRDAFDAVIPF

-530 SDTDAIERAVD
+530 SDIDAIERAVD

-578 LIRLTLISLVTLYV
+578 LIRLTVIALVALYA
-592 LLVLWLFF
+592 LLVLWLFL